1 MDFRNL
7 STTPNQMDTVM
18 QRRPSLSSLSSASG
32 YSSSI
37 MVEILHP
44 IPTIPI
50 PITIVVAIVITTLMA
65 ITLPTYQL
73 KD

>member
-18 QRRPSLSSLSSASG
+18 QRRPLYHHYRQPQAILLP
-32 YSSSI
+32 I

-65 ITLPTYQL
+65 ITLPNYQL